1 MRRVL
6 ISDLD
11 GIWIKTNHKIFDE
24 IHKKLI
30 GKTIECKELS
40 KLKKLARI
48 GKMSSF
54 RMGYIIYQKNVF
66 KNFIELRVNFRKL
79 EIKNSKR
86 IYKIAPGAKETLSK
100 LKRKNIRIFILTDSP
115 NESCYLK
122 IILDKIGLLRY
133 FDEVFTSHDLGMEK
147 PSAFKCFT
155 FLKDSYKVY
164 FLSHDDDEIIG
175 AKKFGFLT
183 IGLKNKNA
191 DICISKINE
200 LSTIL

>member
-1 MRRVL
+1 MRMVL

-24 IHKKLI
+24 INKKLT
-30 GKTIECKELS
+30 GKVIENKELS
-40 KLKKLARI
+40 KLKRLARI
-48 GKMSSF
+48 GRMSSF
-54 RMGYIIYQKNVF
+54 KMGYIIYQKNGF

-79 EIKNSKR
+79 EIKNAKR
-86 IYKIAPGAKETLSK
+86 IYKIVHGAKETLRK

-155 FLKDSYKVY
+155 FLNDSYKVY
-164 FLSHDDDEIIG
+164 FLGHDDDEIIG

-191 DICISKINE
+191 DIYISKIEE
-200 LSTIL
+200 LSNIL